1 MSAQKKKVVVIGG
14 GTGTSVV
21 LNGLKEFQHDLDL
34 TAIVTVSDSG
44 GSTGRLRDEFGF
56 LPVGDLRQ
64 CLTALASGKDQ
75 QLVRQLLLYR
85 FNKGEG
91 LIGHN
96 LGNLILTA
104 LEDLAE
110 TPAQA
115 IEQASRI
122 FRVKGRVYPITQ
134 ENVQLVIEYD
144 SGLEVTGEHFLDD
157 TQTGSQRIRRISLK
171 PSASIYVKS
180 AQAIEEA
187 DLIVLGPGD
196 LYASLLPNTLVAGF
210 SQALQRNQGK
220 FVYVVNLMTHYS
232 QTDQMTA
239 TDHLREV
246 RQYAKR
252 QPDVVIINT
261 GQIDS
266 SILQKYAQA
275 HEYPVID
282 DLNLTKVSR
291 VVRLNLVTQIEV
303 EQDSAD
309 LVKRSLLRHNHVK
322 LAETIVALL

>member
-1 MSAQKKKVVVIGG
+1 MSDNRKRVVVIGG

-21 LNGLKEFQHDLDL
+21 LNGLKESRLDLDL

-64 CLTALASGKDQ
+64 CLAALASGKNQ

-85 FNKGEG
+85 FSKGEG
-91 LIGHN
+91 LSGHN

-134 ENVQLVIEYD
+134 ENVQLVIEYE
-144 SGLEVTGEHFLDD
+144 SGLKVMGEHFLDD
-157 TQTGSQRIRRISLK
+157 AKTGGQRILKISLM
-171 PSASIYVKS
+171 PSASIYAKS
-180 AQAIEEA
+180 AQAIKEA
-187 DLIVLGPGD
+187 DLVVLGPGD
-196 LYASLLPNTLVAGF
+196 LYASLLPNTLVDGF
-210 SQALQRNQGK
+210 FSAISECQGE
-220 FVYVVNLMTHYS
+220 FVYVVNLMTHYA

-239 TDHLREV
+239 ADHFKEV
-246 RQYAKR
+246 ERYAKR
-252 QPDVVIINT
+252 KPDVVIMNS
-261 GQIDS
+261 GQIS
-266 SILQKYAQA
+266 PAILQKYAKA
-275 HEYPVID
+275 HEYPVVD
-282 DLNLTKVSR
+282 DLDLIDANQVM
-291 VVRLNLVTQIEV
+291 RLDLVTQIEV
-303 EQDSAD
+303 VQDTAD
-309 LVKRSLLRHNHVK
+309 SVTRSLLRHNHLR
-322 LAETIVALL
+322 LAAALTDLL